1 MPLITRSTL
10 LSRLPFVVLFAAL
23 SLLMWVL
30 AHWTWAFLTPH
41 QQPQVAA
48 SSAPLTSKFLAE
60 KTVGFHLFG
69 SAMPPRKGEESVPM
83 AAASNI
89 SVRGIYASKDGRS
102 GFAALVLDGHS
113 ISAVPGKEFAPGMV
127 LQRVYADHVEI
138 LRGGQVETVRMPT
151 AAISTPNTA
160 TPGTNPAAPP
170 ADPGALQLVVQ
181 ELGPQRYGFS
191 RAQMLE
197 TLKRADQLP
206 LLGRFG
212 PYPRGGAVLEQSPT
226 GGLPEKLGLKVG
238 DIVIA
243 INEKSL
249 AGPGDV
255 ARFYERLVQSESVN
269 VVILRAGEKMNLNIQ
284 VTP

>member
-1 MPLITRSTL
+1 MPLITRAAL

-30 AHWTWAFLTPH
+30 AHWTWAFLTPR

-48 SSAPLTSKFLAE
+48 SSAPLTSKLLAE
-60 KTVGFHLFG
+60 KTVAFHLFG
-69 SAMPPRKGEESVPM
+69 STTAARKGEESVPM

-89 SVRGIYASKDGRS
+89 SVRGIYAARDGRS
-102 GFAALVLDGHS
+102 GFAALVLDGRP

-127 LQRVYADHVEI
+127 LQRAYADHVEI
-138 LRGGQVETVRMPT
+138 LRSGQVETVRMPT
-151 AAISTPNTA
+151 AAISTPITA
-160 TPGTNPAAPP
+160 TPGTHPAAPP
-170 ADPGALQLVVQ
+170 ADPGVLRLAVQ

-197 TLKRADQLP
+197 TLKNPDQLP

-226 GGLPEKLGLKVG
+226 GGFPEKLGLKVG
-238 DIVIA
+238 DVVIA

-255 ARFYERLVQSESVN
+255 ARLYERLVQSESVN
-269 VVILRAGEKMNLNIQ
+269 VGVLRAGEKMTLNIQ
-284 VTP
+284 VAP